1 MELLLKL
8 DEKDIL
14 KIVKEWAEKEGYT
27 NVTNL
32 KMNLGIDD
40 YERGFGKTAAFRNIE
55 LKVNK

>member
-27 NVTNL
+27 NITNL

-40 YERGFGKTAAFRNIE
+40 YERGGGKTAAFRNIE